1 MDENPSNAKKAKA
14 PAEPVVA
21 ETAAPEADKAK
32 APAADKPE
40 EKKKSKKKLIIGI
53 ICAIAGVGIIA
64 GGAVAIANVVMN
76 QGDAVTRAIS
86 KLARGNGAKFFH
98 VDGRLFV
105 DGLAIGISKPNNPV
119 DIYLDFDATFG
130 TDSTRGGE
138 GSATLTVTPYAS
150 APAGLEFSA
159 KIVPV
164 DGYYVKITGMNNIP
178 RMFALTVGDIIK
190 LDLESAAKPILSIV
204 SAYDDKWLSVSQSIL
219 EQLTKSAS
227 TGSNEAFQCIV
238 STVKRLPSYSDEII
252 SYYKKNPYITSSTD
266 NLGIIEDPTFK
277 QGLGNTEES
286 HTIYRLG
293 VDAKKFVDFVNEVED
308 SRFVKDILAC
318 TGRPESSVDA
328 SKITVEEVESL
339 LSENASTAV
348 YVEIDD
354 NDNFTRFITTDGEKY
369 AFILNIDYL
378 DSINVTK
385 PLSSVDLMTAV
396 QDIFMKFQGQGAVRS
411 SAASLLT
418 F

>member
-1 MDENPSNAKKAKA
+1 MDENPSNA
-14 PAEPVVA
+14 E
-21 ETAAPEADKAK
+21 KAK

-40 EKKKSKKKLIIGI
+40 EKKKSKKKLIVGI
-53 ICAIAGVGIIA
+53 ICAVAGVGIIA

-86 KLARGNGAKFFH
+86 KLARGGNGAKFFH
-98 VDGRLFV
+98 VNGVAGVFSSFN
-105 DGLAIGISKPNNPV
+105 AV
-119 DIYLDFDATFG
+119 DISLDFDATFG
-130 TDSTRGGE
+130 ADSTSGGE
-138 GSATLTVTPYAS
+138 GSATLTVAPYAS
-150 APAGLEFSA
+150 APVKLGLSA
-159 KIVPV
+159 KIVPD
-164 DGYYVKITGMNNIP
+164 DGYYIKITGMNNVP

-204 SAYDDKWLSVSQSIL
+204 STYDDKWLSVSQSTL

-227 TGSNEAFQCIV
+227 TSSNEAFQCIM

-252 SYYKKNPYITSSTD
+252 SHYKKNPFITSSTD

-277 QGLGNTEES
+277 QNLGNTEES
-286 HTIYRLG
+286 NTIYRLG

-328 SKITVEEVESL
+328 DEITVEKVEASL
-339 LSENASTAV
+339 GENASTV

-385 PLSSVDLMTAV
+385 PLSSIDLMTAV
-396 QDIFMKFQGQGAVRS
+396 QNIFMKLQGQGTARS

>member
-1 MDENPSNAKKAKA
+1 MDENPSNTKKAEA

-21 ETAAPEADKAK
+21 ETAAPEAGKAK

-53 ICAIAGVGIIA
+53 ICAVAGVGIIA

-86 KLARGNGAKFFH
+86 KLARGDGAKFFH
-98 VDGRLFV
+98 IDGRVWV
-105 DGLAIGISKPNNPV
+105 DGLAIGISKPPV
-119 DIYLDFDATFG
+119 DIYLDYDATFG

-138 GSATLTVTPYAS
+138 GSATLTVSPYAS
-150 APAGLEFSA
+150 APAELGFSA
-159 KIVPV
+159 KIVPD

-204 SAYDDKWLSVSQSIL
+204 STYDDKWLSVSQSTL

-227 TGSNEAFQCIV
+227 TSSNEAFQCIV

-286 HTIYRLG
+286 NTIYRLG

-308 SRFVKDILAC
+308 SQFVKDILAC

-328 SKITVEEVESL
+328 DEITVEKVESL
-339 LSENASTAV
+339 LSENTSTAV

-396 QDIFMKFQGQGAVRS
+396 QDIFMKFQGQGTARS

>member
-1 MDENPSNAKKAKA
+1 MDENPSNAEKAEA

-21 ETAAPEADKAK
+21 ETAAPEAGKAK

-53 ICAIAGVGIIA
+53 ICAVAGVGIIA

-86 KLARGNGAKFFH
+86 KLARGDGAKFFH
-98 VDGRLFV
+98 IDGRVFV
-105 DGLAIGISKPNNPV
+105 DGLAIGISKPPV

-138 GSATLTVTPYAS
+138 GSATLTVAPYTN
-150 APAGLEFSA
+150 APAELGFSA
-159 KIVPV
+159 KIVPD

-190 LDLESAAKPILSIV
+190 LDLDSAAKPILSAV
-204 SAYDDKWLSVSQSIL
+204 STYDDKWLSVSQSTL

-227 TGSNEAFQCIV
+227 TSNNETFQCIM

-252 SYYKKNPYITSSTD
+252 SHYKKNPFITSSTD

-277 QGLGNTEES
+277 QNLGNTEES
-286 HTIYRLG
+286 NTIYRLG
-293 VDAKKFVDFVNEVED
+293 LDAKKFVDFVNEVED
-308 SRFVKDILAC
+308 SQFVKDILAC

-328 SKITVEEVESL
+328 DEITVEKVEAS
-339 LSENASTAV
+339 LSENASTV

-378 DSINVTK
+378 DSINATK
-385 PLSSVDLMTAV
+385 PLSSIDLMTAV
-396 QDIFMKFQGQGAVRS
+396 QNIFMKFQSQGTTQS

>member
-1 MDENPSNAKKAKA
+1 MDENPSNAKKAEA

-21 ETAAPEADKAK
+21 ETATPEAGKAK
-32 APAADKPE
+32 APATGKPE

-53 ICAIAGVGIIA
+53 ICAVAGVGIIA

-86 KLARGNGAKFFH
+86 KLARGDGSKFFH
-98 VDGRLFV
+98 IDGRVFV
-105 DGLAIGISKPNNPV
+105 DGLATGISKPNNPV

-138 GSATLTVTPYAS
+138 GSATLTVSPYTS
-150 APAGLEFSA
+150 APAELGFGA
-159 KIVPV
+159 KIVPD
-164 DGYYVKITGMNNIP
+164 DGYYIKITGMNNVP
-178 RMFALTVGDIIK
+178 RMFTLTTGNIVK
-190 LDLESAAKPILSIV
+190 LDLDSIAKPILSAV
-204 SAYDDKWLSVSQSIL
+204 STYDDKWLSVSQSTL

-227 TGSNEAFQCIV
+227 TSNNEAFQCIM

-252 SYYKKNPYITSSTD
+252 SYYKKNPFITSSTD
-266 NLGIIEDPTFK
+266 NLGIIEDPDFK
-277 QGLGNTEES
+277 QALGNTEEAN
-286 HTIYRLG
+286 TLYRLG

-328 SKITVEEVESL
+328 DEITVEKVEAS
-339 LSENASTAV
+339 LSENASTV

-396 QDIFMKFQGQGAVRS
+396 QDIFMKFQGQGTARS